1 MGTKKISQL
10 SEVATASLS
19 GEAFLPVVISDPL
32 NPNRR
37 AKVNQLFKG
46 VTAGTKTA
54 PGLSFDLDRDTGMYQ
69 NGYNELGL
77 SWGNG
82 GVYFTRLPNSDGS
95 TSQYLTALDN
105 LVNNSDLVLAPKGS
119 GSVRVT
125 GQFRIDDTAFILEDS
140 LGSKARFEIS
150 GIGSGTSTRIFN
162 LPPITTGNG
171 TVLVGDTT
179 IQTLRNKTILVDEDD
194 FVIVDG
200 TEEAIFQIDWTETE
214 AARRSYFLP
223 DAGAT
228 TTTTEPNAN
237 HSTLLDTKTTQTC
250 LGKTFVQLKTKQTF
264 DSTFFAQ
271 FNTTGITANRTIT
284 VPDISLTLLG
294 TDATQTVTNKVY
306 ASPVFAS
313 ATSITRKVNFSLD
326 NITEN
331 TNESYQF
338 PNNSVLNNAGGNNIF
353 VTERAAQDLRNKTLL
368 NPVIKSAF
376 GGASSV
382 VFDLTNITELR
393 TIKFPNAN
401 ATLLSTENVTL
412 DDVQFGGGIGAATL
426 TGRTRQQQFFY
437 AGF

>member
-10 SEVATASLS
+10 DDVATGSLS
-19 GEAFLPVVISDPL
+19 GEAFLPVIISDPL
-32 NPNRR
+32 SPNRK

-46 VTAGTKTA
+46 VAAGTKTA
-54 PGLSFDLDRDTGMYQ
+54 PGLAFDLDRDTGMYQ
-69 NGYNELGL
+69 NAYNQLGL

-82 GVYFTRLPNSDGS
+82 GVYFTRLLNSDGS
-95 TSQYLTALDN
+95 TSQYVTALDN
-105 LVNNSDLVLAPKGS
+105 AVNNSDLVLAPKGS

-140 LGSKARFEIS
+140 LGARARFEIS
-150 GIGSGTSTRIFN
+150 GIGSGSTTRVFN
-162 LPPITTGNG
+162 LPPITSGNG
-171 TVLVGDTT
+171 TVLIGDDTL
-179 IQTLRNKTILVDEDD
+179 QTLRNKTILVGEDD

-200 TEEAIFQIDWTETE
+200 SEEAIFQIDWTETE
-214 AARRSYFLP
+214 SARRSYFLP
-223 DAGAT
+223 DAGPIT
-228 TTTTEPNAN
+228 TTGEPNAL
-237 HSTLLDTKTTQTC
+237 HSTLLDTKTTQTV

-271 FNTTGITANRTIT
+271 FNTSGITSNRTIT

-294 TDATQTVTNKVY
+294 TDSTQTVTNKVY
-306 ASPVFAS
+306 ANPAFAS
-313 ATSITRKVNFSLD
+313 ATTITKKINFVFD
-326 NITEN
+326 NLTDN
-331 TNESYQF
+331 TNETYQF
-338 PNNSVLNNAGGNNIF
+338 PNNSLLNNAGGNNVL

-376 GGASSV
+376 GGSSSV
-382 VFDLTNITELR
+382 IFDLTNITELR
-393 TIKFPNAN
+393 TIKFPNAD

-412 DDVQFGGGIGAATL
+412 DDVTFGAGIGAATL

>member
-10 SEVATASLS
+10 DDVATGSLS
-19 GEAFLPVVISDPL
+19 GEAYLPVIISDPL
-32 NPNRR
+32 APNRK
-37 AKVNQLFKG
+37 AKVNQLFRG
-46 VTAGTKTA
+46 VEAGTKTA
-54 PGLSFDLDRDTGMYQ
+54 PGLAFDLDRDTGMYQ
-69 NGYNELGL
+69 NAYNQLGL

-82 GVYFTRLPNSDGS
+82 GIYFTRLTNSDGS

-105 LVNNSDLVLAPKGS
+105 AVNNSDLVLAPKGS

-140 LGSKARFEIS
+140 LGARARFEIS
-150 GIGSGTSTRIFN
+150 GIGSGSTTRVFN
-162 LPPITTGNG
+162 LPPITSGNG
-171 TVLVGDTT
+171 TVLIGDDTL
-179 IQTLRNKTILVDEDD
+179 QTLRNKTILVGEDD

-200 TEEAIFQIDWTETE
+200 SEEAIFQIDWTETE
-214 AARRSYFLP
+214 SARRSYFLP

-228 TTTTEPNAN
+228 TTTGEPNAL
-237 HSTLLDTKTTQTC
+237 HSTLLDTKTTQTV

-271 FNTTGITANRTIT
+271 FNTSGITSNRTIT

-294 TDATQTVTNKVY
+294 TDSTQTVSNKVY
-306 ASPVFAS
+306 TNPIFAS
-313 ATSITRKVNFSLD
+313 GTNVTRKINFVLD
-326 NITEN
+326 NITDN
-331 TNESYQF
+331 TNETYQF
-338 PNNSVLNNAGGNNIF
+338 PNNSLLNNAGGNNVL

-376 GGASSV
+376 GGSSSV
-382 VFDLTNITELR
+382 VFDLTNITQLR
-393 TIKFPNAN
+393 TIKFPNAD

-412 DDVQFGGGIGAATL
+412 DDVTFGAGIGAATL